1 MHRVANRG
9 LSVAGSIILINRVC
23 TKKYLQQ
30 CSPGQCVA
38 TDMFRRLGYPWALQ
52 VSKVIQEAAQW
63 QDVKYDMQTYEFVS
77 VSRGEL
83 T

>member
-1 MHRVANRG
+1 
-9 LSVAGSIILINRVC
+9 
-23 TKKYLQQ
+23 
-30 CSPGQCVA
+30 
-38 TDMFRRLGYPWALQ
+38 MFRRLGYPWALQ